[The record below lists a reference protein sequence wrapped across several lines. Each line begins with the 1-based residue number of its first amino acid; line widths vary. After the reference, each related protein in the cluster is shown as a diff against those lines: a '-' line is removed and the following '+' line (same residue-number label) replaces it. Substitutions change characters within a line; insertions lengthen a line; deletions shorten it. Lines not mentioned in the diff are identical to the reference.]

1 MLGVA
6 ETPNILLTNTSHDTS
21 HSGSGGSDWD
31 NLVEGY
37 IVVVGRLVAEGFH
50 GESQADFVAV
60 VDLDGGILLLDKGQQ
75 HLGIHGLRRLTL
87 FRLTEADLNNL
98 RNVLLLHKLQIQLL
112 ETDHLVVVEPIGGL
126 QLLQFVHHLSI
137 QLLIIDLARVVD
149 HQPVRDLDADVAT
162 TASGILQRMT
172 VVGRGHER
180 GITGTILLGSSEDRT
195 TVHLTNRQ
203 CLLQRSLLRRT
214 DGLEV
219 TRGQECCAVMP
230 T

>member
-21 HSGSGGSDWD
+21 HSGSGGSEWD

-37 IVVVGRLVAEGFH
+37 IVVVGRLVPEGFH

-75 HLGIHGLRRLTL
+75 HLGI
-87 FRLTEADLNNL
+87 
-98 RNVLLLHKLQIQLL
+98 LLHKLLIQLL
-112 ETDHLVVVEPIGGL
+112 EADHLIVVEPIGSL

-137 QLLIIDLARVVD
+137 QLLIIDLARIVD
-149 HQPVRDLDADVAT
+149 HQPVRNLDADVAT

-172 VVGRGHER
+172 VVGSGHER

-195 TVHLTNRQ
+195 SVHFA
-203 CLLQRSLLRRT
+203 
-214 DGLEV
+214 D
-219 TRGQECCAVMP
+219 
-230 T
+230 

>member
-6 ETPNILLTNTSHDTS
+6 QTPNILLTNTSHDTS

-37 IVVVGRLVAEGFH
+37 IVVVGRLVSEGFH

-87 FRLTEADLNNL
+87 FRLAEADLNNL
-98 RNVLLLHKLQIQLL
+98 SNVLLLHKLLIQLL
-112 ETDHLVVVEPIGGL
+112 EADHLVVVEPIGSL

-137 QLLIIDLARVVD
+137 QLLIIDLPRVVD
-149 HQPVRDLDADVAT
+149 HQPVRNLDADVTA
-162 TASGILQRMT
+162 TASGVLQRMT
-172 VVGRGHER
+172 VVGSGHER

-195 TVHLTNRQ
+195 SVHFA
-203 CLLQRSLLRRT
+203 
-214 DGLEV
+214 D
-219 TRGQECCAVMP
+219 
-230 T
+230 